1 MDIISVGILCATIAV
16 GSYAICKKLSTIIIG
31 LSVILDEMGNDGER

>member
-31 LSVILDEMGNDGER
+31 LSVILDEMGKEGE